1 MADTFEI
8 EIATPERLLAQEKAV
23 RSQIPA
29 KDGYIGVLP
38 DHAPL
43 VSELGIGALTF
54 TTSGDHR
61 FSLAVAGGFGVAA
74 ADTPTRAP
82 CFFISQWQ
90 GWKAA
95 SANVIYLR
103 VNMRDVYRVDLSA
116 GSQQLMWPGSYH
128 LITRVQGSSSIC
140 GPLDLQ
146 LALSDGHGFY
156 QPLIATGLTKLTAD
170 EIAALPAKDRP

>member
-1 MADTFEI
+1 MLRDKPKRFVMSI
-8 EIATPERLLAQEKAV
+8 RSRVFQGAV
-23 RSQIPA
+23 ALS
-29 KDGYIGVLP
+29 VL
-38 DHAPL
+38 
-43 VSELGIGALTF
+43 G
-54 TTSGDHR
+54 
-61 FSLAVAGGFGVAA
+61 LAVAGGFGVAA